1 MSSCAHGESS
11 RPLPLPI
18 PIEAEQAPMRESEPL
33 LVVEDLKTHFFT
45 RRGVT
50 KAVDGVSFTLHAGET
65 LAIVGE
71 SGSGKSVTCLSL
83 VRLVPEPA
91 GRIVAGRVLLEGEDL
106 LQKSAAEMRRVR
118 GKRIAMVLQDPLTS
132 LNPALTIG
140 TQVREVVRLHQ
151 RSRGTPLRERVLEA
165 LSRLRIP
172 AAGTRVGHYPHQ
184 FSGGMRQRVS
194 SAIALSCAPRLLIA
208 DEPTTALDVTIQA
221 QYLDLLK
228 EVQASAGVAVILVT
242 HDFGIVA
249 AIADRVAVMYAGRI
263 VEMGSTLQVFDNPS
277 HPYTRALLRC
287 LPDVGLKREQLV
299 EIGGQPPDLA
309 RLPQGC
315 PFVPRCPD
323 RQPICETKFPPAV
336 TVAAGHQ
343 AHCWTTVPEN
353 ASAPSEVVGG
363 CGGGAALAPPHVH

>member
-1 MSSCAHGESS
+1 MTRASDST
-11 RPLPLPI
+11 
-18 PIEAEQAPMRESEPL
+18 PL

-50 KAVDGVSFTLHAGET
+50 KAVDGVSFTLHAGQT
-65 LAIVGE
+65 LALVGE
-71 SGSGKSVTCLSL
+71 SGCGKSVTCLSL

-91 GRIVAGRVLLEGEDL
+91 GRIVGGRVLFEGQDL
-106 LQKSAAEMRRVR
+106 LQKSSAEMRRIR
-118 GKRIAMVLQDPLTS
+118 GKQIAMVLQDPMTS

-140 TQVREVVRLHQ
+140 TQVAEVVRLHQ
-151 RSRGTPLRERVLEA
+151 GLRGASLRQRVLEA
-165 LSRLRIP
+165 LRRLRIS
-172 AAGTRVGHYPHQ
+172 AADTRLSHYPHQ

-194 SAIALSCAPRLLIA
+194 SAIALSCGPRLLIA
-208 DEPTTALDVTIQA
+208 DEPTTSLDVTIQA
-221 QYLDLLK
+221 QYLDLLR

-263 VEMGSTLQVFDNPS
+263 VEMGSTAQIFDRPS

-287 LPDVGLKREQLV
+287 LPAGERGRQPLV

-309 RLPQGC
+309 RLPDGC

-323 RQPICETKFPPAV
+323 RRAICETRFPPAV
-336 TVAAGHQ
+336 AIAPGHE
-343 AHCWTTVPEN
+343 AHCWAVAPEDPPAIN
-353 ASAPSEVVGG
+353 PGAIETVGG
-363 CGGGAALAPPHVH
+363 YGGGATPAPPHLY

>member
-1 MSSCAHGESS
+1 VTRA
-11 RPLPLPI
+11 
-18 PIEAEQAPMRESEPL
+18 APPL
-33 LVVEDLKTHFFT
+33 LVVEDLRTHFFT

-50 KAVDGVSFTLHAGET
+50 RAVDGVSFTLHAGET
-65 LAIVGE
+65 LALVGE

-91 GRIVAGRVLLEGEDL
+91 GRIVGGRVLFAGDDL
-106 LQKSAAEMRRVR
+106 LQKSPAEMRQVR
-118 GKRIAMVLQDPLTS
+118 GKQIAMVLQDPLTS

-140 TQVREVVRLHQ
+140 TQVGEVVRLHQ
-151 RSRGTPLRERVLEA
+151 GLRGTALRERVLDS
-165 LSRLRIP
+165 LRRLRIP
-172 AAGTRVGHYPHQ
+172 GADTRLGHYAHQ

-221 QYLDLLK
+221 QYLELLK
-228 EVQASAGVAVILVT
+228 DVQASAGLAVILVT

-287 LPDVGLKREQLV
+287 LPDVALKRQQLV

-315 PFVPRCPD
+315 PFAPRCPE
-323 RQPICETKFPPAV
+323 RQAVCDEAFPATVDVGRGHTASCWAVPAK
-336 TVAAGHQ
+336 TPA
-343 AHCWTTVPEN
+343 
-353 ASAPSEVVGG
+353 
-363 CGGGAALAPPHVH
+363 

>member
-1 MSSCAHGESS
+1 
-11 RPLPLPI
+11 
-18 PIEAEQAPMRESEPL
+18 
-33 LVVEDLKTHFFT
+33 VVEDLKTHFFT

-50 KAVDGVSFTLHAGET
+50 RAVDGVSFTLHAGET
-65 LAIVGE
+65 LALVGE

-91 GRIVAGRVLLEGEDL
+91 GRIVGGRILLDGDDL
-106 LQKSAAEMRRVR
+106 LQKSPAQMRRVR
-118 GKRIAMVLQDPLTS
+118 GKQIAMVLQDPLTS

-140 TQVREVVRLHQ
+140 TQVSEVVRLHQ
-151 RSRGTPLRERVLEA
+151 GLRGPSLRQRVLES
-165 LSRLRIP
+165 LRRLRIP
-172 AAGTRVGHYPHQ
+172 AADTRLGHYAHQ

-221 QYLDLLK
+221 QYLELLK
-228 EVQASAGVAVILVT
+228 EVQASAGIAVILVT

-263 VEMGSTLQVFDNPS
+263 VEMGTTMQVFDEPS

-287 LPDVGLKREQLV
+287 LPDVNLKRQQLV

-309 RLPQGC
+309 RLPTGC
-315 PFVPRCPD
+315 PFAPRCPE
-323 RQPICETKFPPAV
+323 RQAVCDESYPPAV
-336 TVAAGHQ
+336 TVAAGHV
-343 AHCWTTVPEN
+343 ASCWAAPAGATAPGGRSD
-353 ASAPSEVVGG
+353 AS
-363 CGGGAALAPPHVH
+363 GAKRPA